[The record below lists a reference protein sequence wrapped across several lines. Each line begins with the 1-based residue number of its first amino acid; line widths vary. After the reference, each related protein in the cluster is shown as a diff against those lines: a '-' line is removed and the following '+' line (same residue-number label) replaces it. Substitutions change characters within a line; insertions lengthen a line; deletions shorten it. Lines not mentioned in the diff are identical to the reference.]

1 MSHLSDDVLPS
12 FNGMSELSEQSL
24 TMAAPGEAKTR
35 PSARI
40 RWPSAASSRPRG
52 AFDPTNSPV
61 EQPRAVDRSRR
72 YLNVVVATLLLVA
85 TLPLMGLIAFL
96 VKVTSPGPILYRQ
109 PRVGLNQRS
118 MPDRRGPGRSGHDR
132 RRRDLGGSVFTI
144 LKFRTMKV
152 DDGRAPQVWAQRN
165 DPRITPLG
173 RVLRKTRLDEL
184 PQLFNILKGEMNL
197 VGPRP
202 EQPEIFK
209 KLRQEVGSYP
219 ARQGV
224 LPGITGWAQVNHS
237 YDTCIDDVERKVD
250 LDLEYIESRS
260 TWADLKIMLKTV
272 PVMIF
277 GKGAQ

>member
-1 MSHLSDDVLPS
+1 VTTYYQAS
-12 FNGMSELSEQSL
+12 NGMSDLSERSL
-24 TMAAPGEAKTR
+24 TLAVPGESNARRAPRIAWPNGSRTR
-35 PSARI
+35 GP
-40 RWPSAASSRPRG
+40 G
-52 AFDPTNSPV
+52 AIKPVNSPTDGS
-61 EQPRAVDRSRR
+61 ESVDRSRR
-72 YLNVVVATLLLVA
+72 WVNVVVATLLLFF

-96 VKVTSPGPILYRQ
+96 VKVTSPGPVLYRQ
-109 PRVGLNQRS
+109 PRVGLNQRNQ
-118 MPDRRGPGRSGHDR
+118 PDRRGPGRSGHDR

-152 DDGRAPQVWAQRN
+152 DDGTAPQVWAQRN

-173 RVLRKTRLDEL
+173 KVLRKTRLDEL

-209 KLRQEVGSYP
+209 QLRNEVGSYP
-219 ARQGV
+219 ERQGV
-224 LPGITGWAQVNHS
+224 LPGITGWAQVNNS

-250 LDLEYIESRS
+250 LDLEYIQSRS
-260 TWADLKIMLKTV
+260 AWQDLKIMFKTV